1 MKTFS
6 DRSEM
11 NLESENVS
19 IQIYVKGNDKGKN
32 SMQDINIVKLLRRS
46 LLFISLLVI
55 HYLFIFLPVLE
66 FFYSILLLLNLNG
79 LRIFKP

>member
-19 IQIYVKGNDKGKN
+19 IQIYVKGNETGKN

-55 HYLFIFLPVLE
+55 HYLFPASTGV
-66 FFYSILLLLNLNG
+66 FFTLSYYC
-79 LRIFKP
+79 

>member
-66 FFYSILLLLNLNG
+66 FFLLYL
-79 LRIFKP
+79 IFVKPKWFEDF

>member
-1 MKTFS
+1 MKTLS

-19 IQIYVKGNDKGKN
+19 IQIYVKGNETGKN

-66 FFYSILLLLNLNG
+66 FFLLYL
-79 LRIFKP
+79 IIVKPIWFEDF